1 MMKNYTI
8 IIVDD
13 EEEVKNRIVSKIPAD
28 FGFEIV
34 GLASNGYDALELIDK
49 LRPNAVITDIR
60 MPFIDGIQLAKL
72 IRKNYPKT
80 KIAFISGYNEFT
92 YAKLAIELGVISY
105 LSKPITESEV
115 LEFLTKLKNQLD
127 DEYQQVF
134 NQERLD
140 NIYLENL
147 PNLIENQFS
156 SLLQISVLS
165 DVDLNRFKVFDIDL
179 FQGVFLLGIIEID
192 HETEFIRIEQL
203 RIFLL
208 NLLKQKFSR
217 YKNLYCFNTGFG
229 LVFIIND
236 DMINPEEFEASLYE
250 VVLTKK
256 EFSDIK
262 IKIGVSNLFD
272 DFKLFPNRVEQAR
285 KAMSYSNYLNIGTI
299 IHYKDIVSKKS
310 LNLQLSATEIKD
322 ISYVIKFGSEKEIHT
337 LFQNLIRNNELR
349 EEYLMN
355 KQYYIVNLVHIFI
368 DFANSLHVEI
378 NDIVEGDII
387 ANLSAYHLLS
397 EVFAYLED
405 LVFTIRKANIQTLQ
419 DRAKDILDEA
429 ISYLNMNYADASV
442 NLNDL
447 CEKLGVSVS
456 YLSALFKKVLETS
469 FSKYLVKLRMEKA
482 QEQLRFTTLKIYEI
496 ANKVGY
502 NDIYYF
508 SYSFKKYT
516 GQSPKEY
523 RNDKS
528 V

>member
-13 EEEVKNRIVSKIPAD
+13 EEEVKNRIVSKIPTD

-34 GLASNGYDALELIDK
+34 GLASNGYDALDLIDK

-92 YAKLAIELGVISY
+92 YAKLAIELGVIGY
-105 LSKPITESEV
+105 LSKPITQTEV
-115 LEFLTKLKNQLD
+115 LNFLTKLKNQLD

-140 NIYLENL
+140 TIYLENL

-156 SLLQISVLS
+156 SLLQISVLG
-165 DVDLNRFKVFDIDL
+165 DTDLNRFKTFDIDL
-179 FQGVFLLGIIEID
+179 FHGLFLLSIIEID
-192 HETEFIRIEQL
+192 HEAEFIKIEQL
-203 RIFLL
+203 RVFLL
-208 NLLKQKFSR
+208 NLLKQKFSK

-236 DMINPEEFEASLYE
+236 DQINQEEFEASLYE
-250 VVLTKK
+250 IVLIKK

-299 IHYKDIVSKKS
+299 IHFKDIVSKKS

-322 ISYVIKFGSEKEIHT
+322 ISYVVKFGSEIEIHT
-337 LFQNLIRNNELR
+337 LFQNLVINNELR
-349 EEYLMN
+349 QEYLMN

-368 DFANSLHVEI
+368 DFANSLHVELS
-378 NDIVEGDII
+378 DIVEGDII
-387 ANLSAYHLLS
+387 ANLSAYHHLS
-397 EVFAYLED
+397 EVFAYLES
-405 LVFTIRKANIQTLQ
+405 LVFAIRKANIQTLQ
-419 DRAKDILDEA
+419 DRAKDILNEA
-429 ISYLNMNYADASV
+429 VSYLNINYADASI

-456 YLSALFKKVLETS
+456 YLSSLFKKVLETS

-508 SYSFKKYT
+508 SYSFKKFT

-523 RNDKS
+523 RNDK
-528 V
+528 

>member
-1 MMKNYTI
+1 MKNYSI

-13 EEEVKNRIVSKIPAD
+13 EEEVKNRIVSKIPTD
-28 FGFEIV
+28 FGFDIV

-60 MPFIDGIQLAKL
+60 MPFIDGIQLAKI

-92 YAKLAIELGVISY
+92 YAKLAIELGVIGY

-115 LEFLTKLKNQLD
+115 LSFLTKLKNQLD

-140 NIYLENL
+140 TVYLENL

-156 SLLQISVLS
+156 SLLQISILG
-165 DVDLNRFKVFDIDL
+165 DADLNRFKAFDIDL
-179 FQGVFLLGIIEID
+179 FHGFFLLGIIEID
-192 HETEFIRIEQL
+192 HEAEFIKIEQL
-203 RIFLL
+203 RVFLL
-208 NLLKQKFSR
+208 NLLKQKFSK

-236 DMINPEEFEASLYE
+236 DQINQEEFEASLYE
-250 VVLTKK
+250 IVLTKK

-272 DFKLFPNRVEQAR
+272 DFKLFPISVEQAR

-299 IHYKDIVSKKS
+299 IHFKDIVSKKS
-310 LNLQLSATEIKD
+310 LNLQLSPTEIRD

-337 LFQNLIRNNELR
+337 LFQNLIKNNELR
-349 EEYLMN
+349 QEYLMN

-368 DFANSLHVEI
+368 DFANSLHVDL

-387 ANLSAYHLLS
+387 AKLSAYQLLS

-405 LVFTIRKANIQTLQ
+405 LVFAIRKANIQTLQ
-419 DRAKDILDEA
+419 VRAKDILDEA
-429 ISYLNMNYADASV
+429 VSYLNSNYPNTTI

-456 YLSALFKKVLETS
+456 YLSSLFKKVLETS

-496 ANKVGY
+496 ANQVGY

-528 V
+528 I

>member
-1 MMKNYTI
+1 MKNYTI

-13 EEEVKNRIVSKIPAD
+13 EEEVKNRIVSKIPTD

-34 GLASNGYDALELIDK
+34 GLASNGYDALDLIDK

-92 YAKLAIELGVISY
+92 YAKLAIELGVIGY
-105 LSKPITESEV
+105 LSKPITQTEV
-115 LEFLTKLKNQLD
+115 LNFLTKLKNQLD

-140 NIYLENL
+140 TIYLENL

-156 SLLQISVLS
+156 SLLQISVLG
-165 DVDLNRFKVFDIDL
+165 DTDLNRFKTFDIDL
-179 FQGVFLLGIIEID
+179 FHGLFLLSIIEID
-192 HETEFIRIEQL
+192 HEAEFIKIEQL
-203 RIFLL
+203 RVFLL
-208 NLLKQKFSR
+208 NLLKQKFSK

-236 DMINPEEFEASLYE
+236 DQINQEEFEASLYE
-250 VVLTKK
+250 IVLIKK

-299 IHYKDIVSKKS
+299 IHFKDIVSKKS

-322 ISYVIKFGSEKEIHT
+322 ISYVVKFGSEIEIHT
-337 LFQNLIRNNELR
+337 LFQNLVINNELR
-349 EEYLMN
+349 QEYLMN

-368 DFANSLHVEI
+368 DFANSLHVELS
-378 NDIVEGDII
+378 DIVEGDII
-387 ANLSAYHLLS
+387 ANLSAYHHLS
-397 EVFAYLED
+397 EVFAYLES
-405 LVFTIRKANIQTLQ
+405 LVFAIRKANIQTLQ
-419 DRAKDILDEA
+419 DRAKDILNEA
-429 ISYLNMNYADASV
+429 VSYLNINYADASI

-456 YLSALFKKVLETS
+456 YLSSLFKKVLETS

-508 SYSFKKYT
+508 SYSFKKFT

-523 RNDKS
+523 RNDK
-528 V
+528 

>member
-1 MMKNYTI
+1 MKNYTI

-13 EEEVKNRIVSKIPAD
+13 EEEVKNRIVSKIPAN

-49 LRPNAVITDIR
+49 VRPNAVITDIR

-92 YAKLAIELGVISY
+92 YAKVAIELGVISY
-105 LSKPITESEV
+105 LSKPITESDV

-140 NIYLENL
+140 TIYLENL

-165 DVDLNRFKVFDIDL
+165 DSDLNRFKVFDIDL

-217 YKNLYCFNTGFG
+217 FKNLYCFNTGFG
-229 LVFIIND
+229 MVFIIND
-236 DMINPEEFEASLYE
+236 DELNQEEFESTLYE

-272 DFKLFPNRVEQAR
+272 DFKLFPSRVEQAR

-310 LNLQLSATEIKD
+310 LNLKLTATEIKD

-337 LFQNLIRNNELR
+337 LFQNLIKNNELR

-355 KQYYIVNLVHIFI
+355 KQYYIVNLVQIFI

-387 ANLSAYHLLS
+387 AILSAYHLLS

-405 LVFTIRKANIQTLQ
+405 LVFTIRKANIQTFQ
-419 DRAKDILDEA
+419 DRSKDILAEA
-429 ISYLNMNYADASV
+429 ISYINMNYADASL

-456 YLSALFKKVLETS
+456 YLSTLFKKVLETS

-482 QEQLRFTTLKIYEI
+482 QEQLCFTTLKIYEI

-508 SYSFKKYT
+508 SYSFKKHT

-523 RNDKS
+523 RHDKS
-528 V
+528 I